1 MSSIRRRTIDLP
13 DRVTV
18 TILRLPDRL
27 SVQILRSMMNA
38 ELYVLAG
45 ATASPSGECTG
56 FGAYVGT
63 SGALGQMMA
72 RSGVSLRQ
80 WAFRSGRL
88 RPQVVVL
95 INRPGR
101 PMAPAAR
108 LLVEASLVRAI
119 SRRYTV
125 LNTNSSAPTAAL
137 AATRSQR
144 LWAMHTA
151 QRLAGVV
158 MEQVFL
164 PHPAAAQGGTMRER
178 LVRLVLDQRPPRALD
193 TQQILRLAADAGID
207 IAGESP
213 AQRTRRDCTTRE
225 HQGATGR
232 PRLLRTHVQGRA
244 VIYPAGA
251 MTLRQA
257 RADYTA
263 GHRGAPPRMPCQA
276 RGPATRVTGSGPST
290 SGQVGADTATG
301 ARSSHR
307 PAQATGA
314 ATYPSRLVASL
325 SK

>member
-1 MSSIRRRTIDLP
+1 MSSIGRRTIDLP
-13 DRVTV
+13 DHVTV
-18 TILRLPDRL
+18 TIWRLPDHL
-27 SVQILRSMMNA
+27 SVQILRSMVNA

-45 ATASPSGECTG
+45 ATSSPSGQCSG

-63 SGALGQMMA
+63 SGALGQVMA
-72 RSGVSLRQ
+72 RSGVSLQQ

-101 PMAPAAR
+101 PMDPSAR
-108 LLVEASLVRAI
+108 LLVESSLIRAI
-119 SRRYTV
+119 SSYTV

-137 AATRSQR
+137 AATRAQR

-164 PHPAAAQGGTMRER
+164 PHPGAARGGTTREQ
-178 LVRLVLDQRPPRALD
+178 LVRLLLDQRPARALD
-193 TQQILRLAADAGID
+193 THQILALAAAAGID
-207 IAGESP
+207 IKGHSP

-232 PRLLRTHVQGRA
+232 PRLLRTHINGRA

-257 RADYTA
+257 RADYAA
-263 GHRGAPPRMPCQA
+263 GHRGAPPHLPCRA
-276 RGPATRVTGSGPST
+276 HGPVRRH
-290 SGQVGADTATG
+290 D
-301 ARSSHR
+301 
-307 PAQATGA
+307 
-314 ATYPSRLVASL
+314 AS
-325 SK
+325 